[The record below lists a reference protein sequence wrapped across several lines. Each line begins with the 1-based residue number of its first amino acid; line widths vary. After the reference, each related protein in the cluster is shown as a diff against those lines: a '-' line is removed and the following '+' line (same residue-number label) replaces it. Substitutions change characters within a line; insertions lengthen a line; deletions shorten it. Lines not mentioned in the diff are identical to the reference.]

1 MSGSW
6 SMAVRNLSRNKRR
19 NLATGL
25 AIALGFA
32 ALLALGGYIYR
43 VQNYLRVYT
52 IYSTRTGHVTIYK
65 HEGLEKYSVK
75 PKNYSLTED
84 DQKMIAEVLASV
96 SNVEMSAAQLVGMG
110 LVGNGCRTLPFIA
123 TGIDPGVD
131 RMLRQHPEVAR
142 WGRDT
147 KLYAK
152 GKAISEYP
160 PELGAVAL
168 AEGLSRLLHKSKV
181 HDEFPATGSQIVVV
195 DCAAPNAKELI
206 SADANVQMA
215 AGAWSGMMSALDG
228 EVVAIYNTGVTET
241 NNAAILTSLTHL
253 QKLYDT
259 PNATFYSIWL
269 KNPRKLHETMDEIRT
284 KLGATAGGLD
294 IYPWDNED
302 MSPFYTGTMQFLYTM
317 IGFISVV
324 LATVIVFS
332 VFNAATMTVIERSQ
346 EIGMMRSL
354 GFTRTRIRRLF
365 VQEMLVL
372 AVMSI
377 VFGGI
382 VGGVGIFGVNR
393 AQIPINPPGVAGGM
407 ALVLEPNARI
417 VAGAALLIFLLS
429 ILTTLVAVRSIV
441 KRKIAVLLMGTQR

>member
-6 SMAVRNLSRNKRR
+6 SMAIRNLSRNTRR
-19 NLATGL
+19 NIATGL

-43 VQNYLRVYT
+43 VQNHLRVYT
-52 IYSTRTGHVTIYK
+52 LYSTRIGHITIYK

-75 PKNYSLTED
+75 PKVYSLTED
-84 DQKMIAEVLASV
+84 DQKRVAAVLATV
-96 SNVEMSAAQLVGMG
+96 SNVEMSAAQLIGMG

-152 GKAISEYP
+152 GRAISEFSADT
-160 PELGAVAL
+160 GAIAL
-168 AEGLSRLLHKSKV
+168 AEGLSRLLHKTKV
-181 HDEFPATGSQIVVV
+181 HDEFKATQSAIVVV
-195 DCAAPNAKELI
+195 DCNAPNAKDLI
-206 SADANVQMA
+206 ASDANVQMA

-228 EVVAIYNTGVTET
+228 EVVATYNTGITET
-241 NNAAILTSLTHL
+241 NNSAILTSLTHL

-269 KNPRKLHETMDEIRT
+269 KSPRKIDETIAEIKE
-284 KLGATAGGLD
+284 KLGAEVKGFD
-294 IYPWDNED
+294 IYPWSNED
-302 MSPFYTGTMQFLYTM
+302 MAPFYTGTMQFLYTM
-317 IGFISVV
+317 VGFISIV

-354 GFTRTRIRRLF
+354 GYTRTRIRRLF
-365 VQEMLVL
+365 IQEMLVL
-372 AVMSI
+372 AVMSL
-377 VFGGI
+377 VAGGI
-382 VGGVGIFGVNR
+382 VGGLGIWGVNVAR
-393 AQIPINPPGVAGGM
+393 IPINPPGVAGGM
-407 ALVLEPNARI
+407 NLLLEPNARI
-417 VAGAALLIFLLS
+417 VVGAAMLIFLLS
-429 ILTTLVAVRSIV
+429 ILTTLVAVRAIV
-441 KRKIAVLLMGTQR
+441 KRKIADLLMGTQR